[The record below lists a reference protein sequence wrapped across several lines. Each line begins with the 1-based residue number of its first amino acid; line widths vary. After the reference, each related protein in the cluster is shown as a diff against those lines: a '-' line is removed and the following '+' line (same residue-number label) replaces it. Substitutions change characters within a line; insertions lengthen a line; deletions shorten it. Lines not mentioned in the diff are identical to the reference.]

1 MGELDHDQRRV
12 GRPSLAF
19 SRPVL
24 GEYRRCHCHLDL
36 ALSPSDRRFSV
47 RSVTC
52 MHALLWTLTLMDMG
66 ARGMGELDHDRE
78 RVGRPGLAF
87 SRPKTSRKHREQ
99 HDPTHAWLSVIYGD
113 GLSEADGYRGAYW
126 SSLAPNTRFWGSV
139 RS

>member
-1 MGELDHDQRRV
+1 M
-12 GRPSLAF
+12 
-19 SRPVL
+19 
-24 GEYRRCHCHLDL
+24 
-36 ALSPSDRRFSV
+36 

-52 MHALLWTLTLMDMG
+52 MHALLRTLTLMDMG

-113 GLSEADGYRGAYW
+113 GLTSEADGYSGASW
-126 SSLAPNTRFWGSV
+126 SSMAPSTRSWVMG
-139 RS
+139 RSCWVWPRSLHPPLWLDERVTVCRATEKPC